1 MYSFRSIHSSD
12 YSTILDLG
20 KKLFHKEEIPDLQK
34 ALSSFVPELSYVA
47 FENAS
52 SHLIGFTL
60 VCNKQ
65 TTVIWKYLDV
75 MPNGLE
81 IAFIGISPFFQGKG
95 IGSKLLHHTL
105 YSIFQ
110 SYPLCWLSVDIHN
123 SSAIQMYQKFGFR
136 KWTFISHLTYPY
148 ISIPNYIMG
157 LSSKKYLKLFH
168 PSHTPLPI
176 G

>member
-1 MYSFRSIHSSD
+1 MYSFRSIHFSD
-12 YSTILDLG
+12 YSTILELG

-34 ALSSFVPELSYVA
+34 ALFSFVPELSYVA
-47 FENAS
+47 YENAS

-60 VCNKQ
+60 VCKKQ
-65 TTVIWKYLDV
+65 TTVIWKYFDV
-75 MPNGLE
+75 MPDGLE

-123 SSAIQMYQKFGFR
+123 SSAIQMYHKFGFR
-136 KWTFISHLTYPY
+136 KWTFISQLTYPY
-148 ISIPNYIMG
+148 IVIPNYIMG
-157 LSSKKYLKLFH
+157 LSSQKYFKQFY
-168 PSHTPLPI
+168 PSHTPLLI